1 MTFNDIT
8 IGLKLKIGEA
18 FHRVH
23 SKDGNI
29 FIMVAPSGSVQKLGD
44 KMVDLFCVQITEA
57 DYSRLFAE
65 EENVRENGHE
75 PYVIS
80 VDNSKKGSQASLT

>member
-18 FHRVH
+18 FHQVQA
-23 SKDGNI
+23 KEGNV
-29 FIMVAPSGSVQKLGD
+29 FIMVSPTGGVQKLGD
-44 KMVDLFCVQITEA
+44 KMVDLFCVAITEA

-65 EENVRENGHE
+65 EENVRENGGE
-75 PYVIS
+75 PYLIS
-80 VDNSKKGSQASLT
+80 VDNQKKVSQASRG